1 MAVETAAMLFDMD
14 GVLISSIASAE
25 RCWKRWAHHYG
36 VPNAD
41 SFTIPHGIPARDIVK
56 MAAPQVDQAE
66 ALRYIEDIEI
76 EDVHDIEVLRG
87 AGELLTSLPQGRWTI
102 VTSAGS
108 RLMEARVKAA
118 KLPLPERWISA
129 NDVVKGKPDPEPYSK
144 GAELLGFAP
153 GECVVV
159 EDAPSGIKAGLAAG
173 CRVIGVV
180 TSHTREQ
187 VAEAGATWV
196 VESLADVQVVA
207 TAGGLKL
214 ELVAG

>member
-1 MAVETAAMLFDMD
+1 MLFDMD

-25 RCWKRWAHHYG
+25 RCWKRWARHYG

-41 SFTIPHGIPARDIVK
+41 TFTIPHGIPARDIVK
-56 MAAPQVDQAE
+56 LAAPQVDQAE
-66 ALRYIEDIEI
+66 ALRYIEDLEI
-76 EDVHDIEVLRG
+76 EDVNDIDVLDG
-87 AGELLTSLPQGRWTI
+87 AGSMLASLPQGRWTI

-129 NDVVKGKPDPEPYSK
+129 DDVVKGKPDPEPYLR
-144 GAELLGFAP
+144 GAKLLGFAP

-159 EDAPSGIKAGLAAG
+159 EDAPSGIRAGLAAG
-173 CRVIGVV
+173 CRVMGVV

-187 VAEAGATWV
+187 VTEAGATWV
-196 VESLADVQVVA
+196 VESLEDVRVTGV
-207 TAGGLKL
+207 AGGLEL
-214 ELVAG
+214 ELETV